1 MDLSLIRKLLKI
13 VRDSGVAEVEITEDD
28 FKVVVRTQ
36 PPAAPAPSA
45 PPPVYSAYAAP
56 PPAAYAPPPAPAPAP
71 SAPPAQPAPVAP
83 APEPPP
89 SQEAVAENQLAASR
103 NGTVVK
109 APIVGTFYRAP
120 APGEA
125 PFVEVGDIV
134 RAGDT
139 LCIIEAM
146 KLMNE
151 IESEVDGKVAEI
163 LVDDALPVEYDHPLF
178 LIET

>member
-1 MDLSLIRKLLKI
+1 MDLPLIKKLIKI
-13 VRDSGVAEVEITEDD
+13 VKDSGVSEVEITEDD
-28 FKVVVRTQ
+28 FKVVIRTT
-36 PPAAPAPSA
+36 PPSGPPPPPPSA
-45 PPPVYSAYAAP
+45 WPPYAAP
-56 PPAAYAPPPAPAPAP
+56 PPVAYAPPPAPPPQAAP
-71 SAPPAQPAPVAP
+71 SAP

-89 SQEAVAENQLAASR
+89 SQEEVGESKPDSGR

-109 APIVGTFYRAP
+109 APIVGTFYRAS

-125 PFVEVGDIV
+125 PFVEIGDTV
-134 RAGDT
+134 RVGDT

-163 LVDDALPVEYDHPLF
+163 LVDDALPVEFDHPLF

>member
-1 MDLSLIRKLLKI
+1 MDLPLIRKLLKI

-36 PPAAPAPSA
+36 PPSAPAPPA

-56 PPAAYAPPPAPAPAP
+56 PPVAYAPPPAPAP
-71 SAPPAQPAPVAP
+71 SAPPAQPAPGAP

-89 SQEAVAENQLAASR
+89 SPEAAAENQPEASL

>member
-1 MDLSLIRKLLKI
+1 MDLPLIKKLLKI
-13 VRDSGVAEVEITEDD
+13 VNDSGVAEVEITEDD
-28 FKVVVRTQ
+28 FKVVIRTM
-36 PPAAPAPSA
+36 
-45 PPPVYSAYAAP
+45 PPPAP
-56 PPAAYAPPPAPAPAP
+56 PPAWPPYAALPPVAYAPPPAPV
-71 SAPPAQPAPVAP
+71 PPPQTTPGAP

-89 SQEAVAENQLAASR
+89 SQEAAGESKLDDPAR

-109 APIVGTFYRAP
+109 APIVGTFYRAS
-120 APGEA
+120 APGEP
-125 PFVEVGDIV
+125 PFVEVGDTV

-151 IESEVDGKVAEI
+151 IESEVDGRVAEI

>member
-1 MDLSLIRKLLKI
+1 MDLPLIKKLIKI
-13 VRDSGVAEVEITEDD
+13 VKDSGVSEVEITEDD
-28 FKVVVRTQ
+28 FKVVIRTQ
-36 PPAAPAPSA
+36 PPSAPAP
-45 PPPVYSAYAAP
+45 PPPPPAYSPYAAP
-56 PPAAYAPPPAPAPAP
+56 PPVAYAPPPAPVPAPSPQAPPGAPAP
-71 SAPPAQPAPVAP
+71 APT
-83 APEPPP
+83 P
-89 SQEAVAENQLAASR
+89 SREAADASKLDAAR

-109 APIVGTFYRAP
+109 APIVGTFYRAS

-125 PFVEVGDIV
+125 PFVEVGDTV

-151 IESEVDGKVAEI
+151 IESEVDGRVAEI

>member
-1 MDLSLIRKLLKI
+1 MDLPQIKKLLKI
-13 VRDSGVAEVEITEDD
+13 VKDSGVAEVEITEDD
-28 FKVVVRTQ
+28 FKVVIRAQ
-36 PPAAPAPSA
+36 PPVEPASSA
-45 PPPVYSAYAAP
+45 PPPAWPAYAAP
-56 PPAAYAPPPAPAPAP
+56 PPVAYGPPAPVA
-71 SAPPAQPAPVAP
+71 APPAQPAPGAP
-83 APEPPP
+83 APEPSSP
-89 SQEAVAENQLAASR
+89 QEPAAESAPDAARR
-103 NGTVVK
+103 NGLIVK

-125 PFVEVGDIV
+125 PFVEVGDVV

-151 IESEVDGKVAEI
+151 IESEVDGRVAEI

-178 LIET
+178 VIET

>member
-1 MDLSLIRKLLKI
+1 MDLPLIKKLLKI
-13 VRDSGVAEVEITEDD
+13 VNDSGVAEVEITEDD
-28 FKVVVRTQ
+28 LKVVIRTQ
-36 PPAAPAPSA
+36 PPSGPA
-45 PPPVYSAYAAP
+45 PPPPPAWPPYAAP
-56 PPAAYAPPPAPAPAP
+56 PPVAYAPPPAPV
-71 SAPPAQPAPVAP
+71 APPPQTAPGAP

-89 SQEAVAENQLAASR
+89 SQEAASASKPDPAR

>member
-1 MDLSLIRKLLKI
+1 MDLPLIRKLLKI
-13 VRDSGVAEVEITEDD
+13 VRDSGVSEVEITEDD
-28 FKVVVRTQ
+28 FKVVIRTQ
-36 PPAAPAPSA
+36 PPAG
-45 PPPVYSAYAAP
+45 PPPPSPPAWPPYAAP
-56 PPAAYAPPPAPAPAP
+56 PPAAYAPPPG
-71 SAPPAQPAPVAP
+71 APPAPPAPPAPGAP

-89 SQEAVAENQLAASR
+89 SPEAADENNAAAAL

-134 RAGDT
+134 RTGDT

-151 IESEVDGKVAEI
+151 IESEVDGKVTEI

>member
-1 MDLSLIRKLLKI
+1 M
-13 VRDSGVAEVEITEDD
+13 
-28 FKVVVRTQ
+28 
-36 PPAAPAPSA
+36 
-45 PPPVYSAYAAP
+45 
-56 PPAAYAPPPAPAPAP
+56 
-71 SAPPAQPAPVAP
+71 
-83 APEPPP
+83 
-89 SQEAVAENQLAASR
+89 AENQPAATR

>member
-1 MDLSLIRKLLKI
+1 MRRLLRLFLQSLRRRRQALLYPK
-13 VRDSGVAEVEITEDD
+13 
-28 FKVVVRTQ
+28 
-36 PPAAPAPSA
+36 
-45 PPPVYSAYAAP
+45 
-56 PPAAYAPPPAPAPAP
+56 
-71 SAPPAQPAPVAP
+71 
-83 APEPPP
+83 PPP
-89 SQEAVAENQLAASR
+89 SQEAASESKLDPAR

-125 PFVEVGDIV
+125 PFVEVGDTV

>member
-1 MDLSLIRKLLKI
+1 MDLPLIKKLLKI
-13 VRDSGVAEVEITEDD
+13 VNDSGVAEVEITEDD
-28 FKVVVRTQ
+28 LKVVIRTQ
-36 PPAAPAPSA
+36 PPSVPA
-45 PPPVYSAYAAP
+45 PPPPPAWPPYAAP
-56 PPAAYAPPPAPAPAP
+56 PPVAYAPPPAPV
-71 SAPPAQPAPVAP
+71 APPPQTAPDAP

-89 SQEAVAENQLAASR
+89 SQEAANASKLDPAR

-109 APIVGTFYRAP
+109 APIVGTFYRAS
-120 APGEA
+120 APGEP
-125 PFVEVGDIV
+125 PFVEVGDTV

>member
-1 MDLSLIRKLLKI
+1 MDLPLIKKLLKI
-13 VRDSGVAEVEITEDD
+13 VNDSGVAEVEITEDD
-28 FKVVVRTQ
+28 LKVVIRTQ
-36 PPAAPAPSA
+36 PPSVPA
-45 PPPVYSAYAAP
+45 PPPPPPAWPPYAAP
-56 PPAAYAPPPAPAPAP
+56 PPVAYAPPPAPPAPPPQTAP
-71 SAPPAQPAPVAP
+71 SAPV
-83 APEPPP
+83 PEPSPP
-89 SQEAVAENQLAASR
+89 QEAASESKPDPAR

-109 APIVGTFYRAP
+109 APIVGTFYRAS
-120 APGEA
+120 APGEP
-125 PFVEVGDIV
+125 PFVEVGDTV

>member
-1 MDLSLIRKLLKI
+1 MDLPLIKKLLKI
-13 VRDSGVAEVEITEDD
+13 VNDSGVAEVEITEDD
-28 FKVVVRTQ
+28 FKVVIRTQ
-36 PPAAPAPSA
+36 PPSGPA
-45 PPPVYSAYAAP
+45 PPPP
-56 PPAAYAPPPAPAPAP
+56 PPAWPPYAVPPPVAYAP
-71 SAPPAQPAPVAP
+71 SPAPVPAESPQTAP
-83 APEPPP
+83 GAPVPEPPP
-89 SQEAVAENQLAASR
+89 SQEAASESKPDAAR

-125 PFVEVGDIV
+125 PFVEVGDTV